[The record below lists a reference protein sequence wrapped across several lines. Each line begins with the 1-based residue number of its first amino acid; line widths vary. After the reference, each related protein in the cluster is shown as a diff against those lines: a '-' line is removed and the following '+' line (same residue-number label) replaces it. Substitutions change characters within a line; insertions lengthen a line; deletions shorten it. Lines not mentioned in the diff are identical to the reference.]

1 MLIYVPLS
9 QIDDN
14 PFQARQEYG
23 DVADLAADIMR
34 HAPTRPDTHGLQQV
48 PTARL
53 IGDDGAL
60 VPTAQYL
67 DREEYLSDSGTLLP
81 GWHVQLEFGH
91 RRKRAFEHLA
101 KNGAHEYTAMPLQ
114 LRDLTDE
121 QMLDGV
127 WSENRARRDLSAVE
141 EAELLARKLERSKSQ
156 REVAEAWGV
165 DRSTV
170 ANRLRL
176 LDLPAEIQQ
185 ANRDGRLSERAC
197 LALGPVVDIQQLVN
211 GQVKWGKT
219 QQHWGPPIAPADF
232 ILKAI
237 NDPKMTSDA
246 IRDYAKDALK
256 HAGVEL
262 PKPLADWPAKDVK
275 GVVQVTCKG
284 CPKRINTTCLNKAC
298 LATKTDAFKAA
309 TIAEAEEVLG
319 IPFSDREDDFDFDY
333 DERPALKALWDAG
346 GQREGTNFV
355 LGWKPVMAGFRPF
368 SKGEANEYL
377 YNGGAWEA
385 DGRAAIVIGH
395 RGALPAHLIPAD
407 KAGAVKP
414 AEDIPDK
421 ATRAAWDKEAKKL
434 LKQAEKLFRQA
445 LIDAL
450 YMPLDD
456 LGDVVQAF
464 IRKPDD
470 EWIDEHETLVGLFV
484 EFMQKNSPALPYSM
498 SDWRDLER
506 LRQFLGRAGLNA
518 ADALATGK
526 LADSLRRD
534 AIVALSFWYGRRDY
548 GSWTWPECHTA
559 LTRALDQ
566 FDSAAAAV
574 ANDEELTGLRY
585 ELQRA
590 LRDVEGKIDAK
601 AAEEAER
608 TAARAAQAAEESA
621 DIDILG
627 YLAEEPQTV
636 AEIAAAAG
644 LDQAEAAEQLTSLAL
659 EGIAVEVYSGAY
671 ALLS

>member
-1 MLIYVPLS
+1 MLIYAPLS

-14 PFQARQEYG
+14 PYQARQEYG
-23 DVADLAADIMR
+23 DVAELAADIMR
-34 HAPTRPDTHGLQQV
+34 QAAARPDTLGLQQV
-48 PTARL
+48 PSARL
-53 IGDDGAL
+53 VGDDGDL
-60 VPTAQYL
+60 VPAANLEPAEFL
-67 DREEYLSDSGTLLP
+67 DGDRLRR
-81 GWHVQLEFGH
+81 GWRVQLEFGH
-91 RRKRAFEHLA
+91 RRRRAFEHLA
-101 KNGAHEYTAMPLQ
+101 RNGAPEYGLMPLQ

-127 WSENRARRDLSAVE
+127 WQENRSRRDLSSVE
-141 EAELLARKLERSKSQ
+141 EAELLARKLERLGNQ
-156 REVAEAWGV
+156 RAVAEAWGIA
-165 DRSTV
+165 RPTV
-170 ANRLRL
+170 ANKLQL
-176 LDLPAEIQQ
+176 LQLPEEIKQ
-185 ANRDGRLSERAC
+185 ANRDGRLSERAALS
-197 LALGPVVDIQQLVN
+197 LAAVVDIQQLAN
-211 GQVKWGKT
+211 GKVKWGKT
-219 QQHWGPPIAPADF
+219 HQHWGPPIAPEAF
-232 ILKAI
+232 IEKAI

-246 IRDYAKDALK
+246 IRDYTKDALK
-256 HAGVEL
+256 HAGAEL

-309 TIAEAEEVLG
+309 IIAEAEEVLG

-333 DERPALKALWDAG
+333 SERPALKALWDAG

-355 LGWKPVMAGFRPF
+355 LGWKASGYGLRPF
-368 SKGEANEYL
+368 SEGRANEYL
-377 YNGGAWEA
+377 YNGEAWSG
-385 DGRAAIVIGH
+385 DGRKPIVIGH

-407 KAGAVKP
+407 KAGAIKP

-566 FDSAAAAV
+566 FASAAAAV
-574 ANDEELTGLRY
+574 ANDEELTGLHY

-601 AAEEAER
+601 AAEDAEF
-608 TAARAAQAAEESA
+608 AARAAK
-621 DIDILG
+621 
-627 YLAEEPQTV
+627 
-636 AEIAAAAG
+636 
-644 LDQAEAAEQLTSLAL
+644 
-659 EGIAVEVYSGAY
+659 EVNGE
-671 ALLS
+671 